1 MSVTIKDIAKL
12 AGVSH
17 TTVSRALNDSP
28 LISEST
34 KTKIKTIAE
43 SLNYTPNY
51 SARSLVLDRSYNIG
65 LFFSTINEGTSSSFF
80 YEVVKGVNN
89 VVHNRF
95 KLIVS
100 GIDEYAD
107 FNAINKKQFDGIIIM
122 SQSTKDDHFIYN
134 VIDKN
139 IPLVVLNREI
149 QDAQVINI
157 ISDDRSG
164 VQNAVEYLIS
174 EGHRNIALIEG
185 KEGFKSTYERKE
197 GYMKALI
204 NHNIPIH
211 KDYMVEGK
219 YDMESG
225 YWSMKQLLNHTNV
238 PTAVFCSNDD
248 MAVGAIKAIVE
259 EGLKVPEDISI
270 IGFDD
275 NVFSS
280 FLSPALT
287 TVKKPIEDISI
298 MGTTKLLKLIA
309 GENLERETI
318 YVPTELKIRETIKS
332 CPFKCTR

>member
-28 LISEST
+28 LISQHT

-43 SLNYTPNY
+43 TLNYAPNY
-51 SARSLVLDRSYNIG
+51 NAKSLVLDRSYNIG

-89 VVHNRF
+89 VIHKEFN
-95 KLIVS
+95 LIVS

-107 FNAINKKQFDGIIIM
+107 LNAINKKHFDGIIVM
-122 SQSTKDDHFIYN
+122 SQSTKDDYFIYN
-134 VIDKN
+134 ILEKN
-139 IPLVVLNREI
+139 IPIVVLNREI
-149 QDAQVINI
+149 QDAHVINI
-157 ISDDRSG
+157 LSDDRNG
-164 VQNAVEYLIS
+164 VQNAVEHLIS
-174 EGHRNIALIEG
+174 EGHRDIALIEG
-185 KEGFKSTYERKE
+185 KKGFKSSYERKE
-197 GYMKALI
+197 GFVQALI
-204 NHNIPIH
+204 NHNISIH
-211 KDYMVEGK
+211 KAYMVEGK

-225 YWSMKQLLNHTNV
+225 YQAMKQLLSLTNI

-248 MAVGAIKAIVE
+248 MAVGAMKAIVN
-259 EGLKVPEDISI
+259 EGLRVPEDISI

-287 TVKKPIEDISI
+287 TIKKPIEEISI
-298 MGTTKLLKLIA
+298 KGAAKLIKLIDDK
-309 GENLERETI
+309 NLERETI
-318 YVPTELKIRETIKS
+318 YVPTALQIRESVKKINGMS
-332 CPFKCTR
+332 R

>member
-1 MSVTIKDIAKL
+1 
-12 AGVSH
+12 
-17 TTVSRALNDSP
+17 
-28 LISEST
+28 
-34 KTKIKTIAE
+34 
-43 SLNYTPNY
+43 
-51 SARSLVLDRSYNIG
+51 
-65 LFFSTINEGTSSSFF
+65 
-80 YEVVKGVNN
+80 
-89 VVHNRF
+89 
-95 KLIVS
+95 
-100 GIDEYAD
+100 
-107 FNAINKKQFDGIIIM
+107 
-122 SQSTKDDHFIYN
+122 
-134 VIDKN
+134 
-139 IPLVVLNREI
+139 VVLNREI

-211 KDYMVEGK
+211 KDYIVEGK

-309 GENLERETI
+309 GENLEREMI
-318 YVPTELKIRETIKS
+318 YVPTELKIRETVKS
-332 CPFKCTR
+332 CSFKCTR